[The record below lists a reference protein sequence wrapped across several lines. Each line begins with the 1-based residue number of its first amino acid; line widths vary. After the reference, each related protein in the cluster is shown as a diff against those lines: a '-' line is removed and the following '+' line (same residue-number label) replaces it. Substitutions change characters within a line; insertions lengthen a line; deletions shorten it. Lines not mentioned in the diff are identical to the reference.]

1 MTVVTSV
8 VAGWRLSLRRLLL
21 SSSVIGPLATWM
33 AIFVLFSVVAS
44 NFLSLRTVSGILN
57 AATLTGVVTIGV
69 TLLMISGE
77 FDLSVGSMMAIGGYL
92 FGQQAAKGTPLL
104 GLLLALLIPA
114 VLGALNGLILI
125 ATRIPSFI
133 VTLGTR
139 SIYRGLAWIISGGAL
154 LQLTEDL
161 PIYEVLNGRLEVVDK
176 LFEGANFRTS
186 LVWLLGLLLLVQYL
200 LIRTDYG
207 NHVFAAGGN
216 RAAAAAQGVN
226 IPRVK
231 LVNFIITGTL
241 AGFAGVLLFSQFK
254 TVRVATGAGTELSA
268 IAAAVVGGALLRG
281 GSGSIWGALVG
292 VLLIRTLRTGVILL
306 NIPFIP
312 ADNFE
317 AVVGVAIIGA
327 VVFNDWL
334 RRRA

>member
-1 MTVVTSV
+1 
-8 VAGWRLSLRRLLL
+8 
-21 SSSVIGPLATWM
+21 M

-186 LVWLLGLLLLVQYL
+186 VVWLLGLLLLVQYL

-292 VLLIRTLRTGVILL
+292 VLLISTLRTGVILL